1 MKNPKLIVK
10 PFAKNGQKNVI
21 PENYETSMESNQAT
35 WDQGFGQITM
45 LPVAA
50 GGFPPK
56 GQDFNGIFN
65 QISEN
70 IVYLSQGGRF
80 KFSAEYAEAIGGYP
94 KGAILQSDDE
104 KKEYL
109 SLIDNNKVDFNTVT
123 DISASWKLVNT
134 DDLLAQ
140 IASKQPK
147 GDYATKTELNSG
159 LAGKQ
164 PVGDYATKE
173 DVDKKLDKSKV
184 TNSLINS
191 RELVP
196 TTALLIDNLALK
208 QPIGDYQQAGYSY
221 SKAESDNKYQPK
233 GDYATNAALN
243 KIIPPKGMVSF
254 FLHRENALPA
264 GWYSLNGDRY
274 SADSFAGK
282 ALRSLPE
289 EIKSDWG
296 IIDSGTTIT
305 TPNLRQSDGRLPF
318 IRPSNSKG
326 TAPGVVSGDTMRN
339 INGEIGYDSQYGL
352 TTGDNDVSGAFY
364 RFGPSRKS
372 LMGGG
377 SSQTTN
383 IAFSADRVVPTG
395 AEFKPLS
402 IDMVVAV
409 YLGVA

>member
-50 GGFPPK
+50 GGLPPK

-134 DDLLAQ
+134 DDLLSQ

-208 QPIGDYQQAGYSY
+208 QPAGDYQEAGYSY
-221 SKAESDNKYQPK
+221 SKTESDNKYQPK
-233 GDYATNAALN
+233 GDYARAADLN
-243 KIIPPKGMVSF
+243 SLISVGDFMFTSNSEGSITPP
-254 FLHRENALPA
+254 
-264 GWYSLNGDRY
+264 WYSVNGDRY
-274 SADSFAGK
+274 GIETPVGKVLKAQSAEWKRAWNVVET
-282 ALRSLPE
+282 AE
-289 EIKSDWG
+289 
-296 IIDSGTTIT
+296 TIT
-305 TPNLRQSDGRLPF
+305 LPALLQPDGRMPF
-318 IRPSNSKG
+318 LRPVNG
-326 TAPGVVSGDTMRN
+326 TSRKPGSVMGDTIRN
-339 INGEIGYDSQYGL
+339 FTGELGYEANYGL
-352 TTGDNDVSGAFY
+352 TTGERDVSGVFRAYGASKGSFT
-364 RFGPSRKS
+364 
-372 LMGGG
+372 GGG
-377 SSQTTN
+377 GGRSLN
-383 IAFSADRVVPTG
+383 IMFDPSTVVPTG
-395 AEFKPLS
+395 PENKPL
-402 IDMVVAV
+402 DVGAVLKV
-409 YLGVA
+409 YLGVKP